1 MGLAMGVAENIDALL
16 VKYDITQDNLARI
29 AQVTPGAVTGWRKG
43 STPRKDA
50 VKNICDYFNLNED
63 DIVSENYGLAAK
75 EHGTMPALPKNARP
89 AVGMA
94 MGLAPR
100 LGKVHAGVFAE
111 PEVFDESTMVQIP
124 QFLLDEDPESF
135 VVSSEGDCMDK
146 VFSVG
151 SDLVVSRKKQARDNS
166 IVMASVDG
174 CDYIVRRLR
183 MTANTMILSPE
194 SHNPDHEDIVIRRDS
209 EHSLEIPGV
218 ITWYQA
224 PREMG

>member
-1 MGLAMGVAENIDALL
+1 MGIPENIYALL
-16 VKYDITQDNLARI
+16 VKYDINQDHLARI
-29 AQVTPGAVTGWRKG
+29 ADVTPGAVTGWRKG

-50 VKNICDYFNLNED
+50 VRNICDYFNLSED
-63 DIVSENYGLAAK
+63 DILSENYGLAAK
-75 EHGTMPALPKNARP
+75 EYGDFPGISNARP

-100 LGKVHAGVFAE
+100 LGKVHAGVLAQ
-111 PEVFDESTMVQIP
+111 PDVCDEATMVSIP
-124 QFLLDEDPESF
+124 QFLVDEDPDCF

-146 VFSVG
+146 VLSVG
-151 SDLVVSRKKQARDNS
+151 SDLVVSRKKQPRDNS

-194 SHNPDHEDIVIRRDS
+194 SHNPDHEDIIIRRDS

-224 PREMG
+224 PREME

>member
-1 MGLAMGVAENIDALL
+1 MGIPENIDALL
-16 VKYDITQDNLARI
+16 VKYDINQDHLARI
-29 AQVTPGAVTGWRKG
+29 ADVTPGAVTGWRKG

-50 VKNICDYFNLNED
+50 VRNICDYFNLSED
-63 DIVSENYGLAAK
+63 DILSENYGLAAK
-75 EHGTMPALPKNARP
+75 EYGDFPGISNARP

-100 LGKVHAGVFAE
+100 LGKMHAGVLAQ
-111 PEVFDESTMVQIP
+111 PDVCDEATMVSIP
-124 QFLLDEDPESF
+124 QFLVDEDPDCF

-146 VFSVG
+146 VLSVG
-151 SDLVVSRKKQARDNS
+151 SDLVVSRKKQPRDNS

-194 SHNPDHEDIVIRRDS
+194 SHNPDHEDIIIRRDS

-224 PREMG
+224 PREME

>member
-1 MGLAMGVAENIDALL
+1 MGIPENIDALL
-16 VKYDITQDNLARI
+16 VKYDINQDHLARI
-29 AQVTPGAVTGWRKG
+29 ADVTPGAVTGWRKG

-50 VKNICDYFNLNED
+50 VRNICDYFNLSED
-63 DIVSENYGLAAK
+63 DILSENYGLAAK
-75 EHGTMPALPKNARP
+75 EYGDFPGISNARP

-100 LGKVHAGVFAE
+100 LGKVHAGVLAQ
-111 PEVFDESTMVQIP
+111 PDVCDEATMVSIP
-124 QFLLDEDPESF
+124 QFLVDEDPDCF

-146 VFSVG
+146 VLSVG
-151 SDLVVSRKKQARDNS
+151 SDLVVSRKKQPRDNS

-194 SHNPDHEDIVIRRDS
+194 SHNPDHEDVIIRRDS

-224 PREMG
+224 PREME